1 MANVPGMFEI
11 DIDDDKNSGLGFNHG
26 GIGSQYSHNGGPGGS
41 SGGAG
46 TCGHEDEHAINLDIE
61 IQV

>member
-11 DIDDDKNSGLGFNHG
+11 DIDDDKNSGIGFSHG
-26 GIGSQYSHNGGPGGS
+26 GIGCPYSQNGGPGGS

-46 TCGHEDEHAINLDIE
+46 T
-61 IQV
+61 